1 MDQELNPESH
11 KLQIFCAAGL
21 NSSCFLFIIIMIMI
35 MMIIIIIIIINI
47 IIIIIIIFDN
57 QLIVSL
63 SNTCLFKTSLCCLS
77 NENDLIK
84 VRRSPLTPIRFL
96 L

>member
-11 KLQIFCAAGL
+11 KPQIFCASGL
-21 NSSCFLFIIIMIMI
+21 NSSCFLFIIIIF
-35 MMIIIIIIIINI
+35 IIIIIIIII
-47 IIIIIIIFDN
+47 IVVIIIIFDN

-84 VRRSPLTPIRFL
+84 VRKSPLTPIRFL